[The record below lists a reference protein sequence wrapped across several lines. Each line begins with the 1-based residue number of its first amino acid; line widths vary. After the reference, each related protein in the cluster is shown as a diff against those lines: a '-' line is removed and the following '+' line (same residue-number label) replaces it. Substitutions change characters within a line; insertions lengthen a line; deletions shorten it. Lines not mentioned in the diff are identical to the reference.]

1 MALYNVWHTES
12 GRNTRQYDV
21 RSREDAA
28 RLWFSE
34 EGGDSVKV
42 TVELIKTDLKG
53 NMAKWV
59 RRNTNLLFQKNF

>member
-12 GRNTRQYDV
+12 GRNTRQYDA

-42 TVELIKTDLKG
+42 TVELIKTGALT
-53 NMAKWV
+53 NHRVV
-59 RRNTNLLFQKNF
+59 RKVKYKITEI